1 MCDCEIVMAE
11 FTCCWSKDEP
21 IDVLEKNPKA
31 TKITML
37 VKKNS
42 IFTESTGNILK
53 KSQGKS
59 NKESKSSGMVD
70 GINTITWVILLLGI
84 IHCSILNII

>member
-1 MCDCEIVMAE
+1 MCDCEIVVAE

-21 IDVLEKNPKA
+21 IDVLEKNPTTKT

-42 IFTESTGNILK
+42 IFTGSTGN
-53 KSQGKS
+53 GKVTLV
-59 NKESKSSGMVD
+59 G
-70 GINTITWVILLLGI
+70 
-84 IHCSILNII
+84 

>member
-1 MCDCEIVMAE
+1 MCDCEIVTAE

-21 IDVLEKNPKA
+21 IDVLEKNPKT

-42 IFTESTGNILK
+42 FFTESTG
-53 KSQGKS
+53 
-59 NKESKSSGMVD
+59 
-70 GINTITWVILLLGI
+70 
-84 IHCSILNII
+84 

>member
-11 FTCCWSKDEP
+11 LTCCWSKDEP
-21 IDVLEKNPKA
+21 IDVLEKNPKT

-53 KSQGKS
+53 KSKVKVRQVK
-59 NKESKSSGMVD
+59 KVRQVRSSLVG
-70 GINTITWVILLLGI
+70 
-84 IHCSILNII
+84 

>member
-21 IDVLEKNPKA
+21 IDVLEKNRKT

-53 KSQGKS
+53 KSKVKVSQVK
-59 NKESKSSGMVD
+59 KVRQVKSSLMG
-70 GINTITWVILLLGI
+70 
-84 IHCSILNII
+84 